1 MATGTLNV
9 SENVTQMIQN
19 HTTLNPNLDHRQMQA
34 SHLSRTTWQPLERGS
49 NGTNGLHNEVNS
61 KDTTQ
66 VTKIDRD

>member
-1 MATGTLNV
+1 M
-9 SENVTQMIQN
+9 SQN
-19 HTTLNPNLDHRQMQA
+19 SKMLNPDLDHRQTQA

-49 NGTNGLHNEVNS
+49 NGTNDLHNEVNS